1 MKIRNLARS
10 TLSGF
15 TLFIWINVMAG
26 HTNVDNFDFQPND
39 AYHQTRRITANLL
52 FSPIPRVDIGAELLW
67 GEWTNKDGGSG
78 DAPKLQIASTYIFSS
93 PCRPPK

>member
-1 MKIRNLARS
+1 MKIRNLVRS

-26 HTNVDNFDFQPND
+26 HTNVDNFDFRPDD
-39 AYHQTRRITANLL
+39 AYHKTNRITANLL
-52 FSPIPRVDIGAELLW
+52 FSPIPRLDVGAELLW

-78 DAPKLQIASTYIFSS
+78 DAPQLQIASKYIF
-93 PCRPPK
+93 

>member
-1 MKIRNLARS
+1 MKIRNLVRS

-26 HTNVDNFDFQPND
+26 HTNVDNFDFQPDD
-39 AYHQTRRITANLL
+39 AYHQTKRVTANLR

-67 GEWTNKDGGSG
+67 GERTNKDGNSG
-78 DAPKLQIASTYIFSS
+78 DALQLQLAAKYIF
-93 PCRPPK
+93 